1 MQKIRKAVIPAAGLG
16 TRFLPATK
24 AMAKEMMPIVDTPSI
39 QYVVEEAIASGIE
52 EIIIVS
58 GKGKSSIE
66 DHFDVNFTLEEN
78 LRKNGK
84 NEMLTILQKTNIP
97 SIHYVR
103 QPYPKGLGDA
113 ILQAAP
119 FVGDEPFVVL
129 LGDDIMPNDIPLTK
143 LLMDTYEKT
152 EGGVVATMRIP
163 NNLVNRYGIIDIQ
176 DQVSEHVYSVDHFIE
191 KPNLEDAPSNLAI
204 IGRYLLTP
212 EIFDVLRSQK
222 PDSGNEVQLTDAIE
236 ALNQIHPL
244 TAFEYTGKRCD
255 VGDKYGLLIANI
267 EFGLKKPETA
277 KKMHDY
283 IIALSKELKK

>member
-1 MQKIRKAVIPAAGLG
+1 
-16 TRFLPATK
+16 
-24 AMAKEMMPIVDTPSI
+24 
-39 QYVVEEAIASGIE
+39 
-52 EIIIVS
+52 
-58 GKGKSSIE
+58 
-66 DHFDVNFTLEEN
+66 
-78 LRKNGK
+78 
-84 NEMLTILQKTNIP
+84 
-97 SIHYVR
+97 
-103 QPYPKGLGDA
+103 
-113 ILQAAP
+113 
-119 FVGDEPFVVL
+119 
-129 LGDDIMPNDIPLTK
+129 MPNDIPLTK

-176 DQVSEHVYSVDHFIE
+176 DQVSEHVYNVDHFIE

-244 TAFEYTGKRCD
+244 TAFEYTGKRYD